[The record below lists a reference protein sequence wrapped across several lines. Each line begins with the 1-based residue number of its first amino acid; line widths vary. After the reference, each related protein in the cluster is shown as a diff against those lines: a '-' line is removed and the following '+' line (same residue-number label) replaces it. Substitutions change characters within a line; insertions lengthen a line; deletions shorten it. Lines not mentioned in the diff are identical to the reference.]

1 MILRAILLTVF
12 GTAFI
17 VSGMTEPQELQVGDK
32 ASDFS
37 LADING
43 KMISLDTYKDAK
55 GYIVIF
61 TCNTC
66 PYAKAYQDR
75 IAELQND
82 FAPKGYPV
90 IAISTSDSKDEIV
103 ERAKEQNYPFPYL
116 HDETQEVTRT
126 YGATKT
132 PHAFVLKKD
141 KTVAYIGA
149 IDNNHKNAKAAD
161 KQYIR
166 GAVQA
171 LIEGKEV
178 EITKTNA
185 VGCSIKWKNI

>member
-12 GTAFI
+12 GAAFI

>member
-1 MILRAILLTVF
+1 
-12 GTAFI
+12 
-17 VSGMTEPQELQVGDK
+17 MTEPQELQVGDK